1 MKNSTISTA
10 KQIQHR
16 INQLNSLIV
25 KFARVRS
32 LIRKWAFELTILEG
46 RLESLKA
53 VEIVEKPP
61 IQLTIWDIQMSS
73 TESNASFDS
82 TKIMTEIVQ
91 KSSKASWG
99 GIIDGGFSDIWEKLK
114 QLESLGL
121 AKSLTGLRYQVEINN
136 LLYVVRENDGNW
148 QVMSKPKT
156 AKKTPILRQEFP
168 DYCYECGY
176 NVAVINGKCVSCI

>member
-1 MKNSTISTA
+1 MKNSTAST
-10 KQIQHR
+10 KNQIQKR
-16 INQLNSLIV
+16 IDQLNNLIQ
-25 KFARVRS
+25 KFPNVAS
-32 LIRKWAFELTILEG
+32 LIRRWGFELTVLEG
-46 RLESLKA
+46 RLEALKA
-53 VEIVEKPP
+53 VVAVETPK
-61 IQLTIWDIQMSS
+61 QLTIWDIQMSN

-99 GIIDGGFSDIWEKLK
+99 GIIDGGFSEIWEKLK

-121 AKSLTGLRYQVEINN
+121 AKNLTGLRYQVEINN

-156 AKKTPILRQEFP
+156 AKKTPILRQEFL